1 MLKSHLLLLC
11 LAVFALG
18 FKLEIEEIED
28 ASTQLSA
35 RLPAYLGSGYHAL
48 KGNPYTN
55 RID

>member
-1 MLKSHLLLLC
+1 
-11 LAVFALG
+11 VFALG

-28 ASTQLSA
+28 ALTQLSA
-35 RLPAYLGSGYHAL
+35 RLPAYLGAGYHAL

>member
-1 MLKSHLLLLC
+1 MSKSHLLLLC

-18 FKLEIEEIED
+18 FKLEIEEIEA

-35 RLPAYLGSGYHAL
+35 RLPAYLGAGYHAL